1 MAENLEDRFFD
12 VLLRT
17 LNYSIEFV
25 NEPGYASLRFMD
37 LFSSLLRIQPLVEE
51 LSRDEFYE
59 KLREKIKD
67 RQIIREQE
75 TRSKLQN
82 ELLEMFVSEWKRRTG
97 HSHIA

>member
-37 LFSSLLRIQPLVEE
+37 LFGSFLRIQPLVKE

-67 RQIIREQE
+67 REVIREQE

-82 ELLEMFVSEWKRRTG
+82 ELLEMFVGEWKRRTG
-97 HSHIA
+97 HSHVT